1 MTQGLGL
8 GFRVTKGLGFRGKKG
23 LVLSGYM
30 GLSRHDGKHGIYYLG
45 FRV

>member
-8 GFRVTKGLGFRGKKG
+8 GLRVTKGLGFRGKKG
-23 LVLSGYM
+23 LGLSGYM
-30 GLSRHDGKHGIYYLG
+30 GLFRDDGKHGIYYLG